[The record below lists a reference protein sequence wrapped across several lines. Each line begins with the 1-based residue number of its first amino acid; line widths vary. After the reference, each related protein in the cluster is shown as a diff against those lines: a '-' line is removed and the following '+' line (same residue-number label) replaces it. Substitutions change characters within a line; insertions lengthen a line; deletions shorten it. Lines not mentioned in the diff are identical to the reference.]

1 MKKIET
7 IWHHLLWEAMEHK
20 QFRHTQQELSHTFG
34 YSLSTVHHAVTR
46 VARVGAV
53 RIGTKSF
60 VLENVKKLLYYWA
73 SVRNLKNNVRYSTYY
88 GGPILTAQSELP
100 AGGLYGG
107 YTAARHLLGQ
117 APADYDKLYYYCP
130 DVADFKKRFPE
141 NHAHPDNIFVLTLP
155 SIPSYIKRY
164 PGGTTSLPHTFVD
177 TWNMNDWFA
186 ADYIK
191 ALEEKI
197 NGLLP

>member
-7 IWHHLLWEAMEHK
+7 IWHHLLWEALEHK
-20 QFRHTQQELSHTFG
+20 QFRHTQKELAHEFG
-34 YSLSTVHHAVTR
+34 YSLSTVHHAVVS

-60 VLENVKKLLYYWA
+60 VVENVKKLLYYWA
-73 SVRNLKNNVRYSTYY
+73 SVRNLVNNVRYSTYY
-88 GGPILTAQSELP
+88 DCPVLKAQSELP

-107 YTAARHLLGQ
+107 YTAARHLLGH
-117 APADYDKLYYYCP
+117 APADYDKLYYYCE
-130 DVADFKKRFPE
+130 DVDDFKKRFPE
-141 NHAHPDNIFVLTLP
+141 NHAYPDNIFVLTLS
-155 SIPSYIKRY
+155 SIPTYIKRY
-164 PGGTTSLPHTFVD
+164 PAGTTSLPHTFVD
-177 TWNMNDWFA
+177 IWNMNDWFA
-186 ADYIK
+186 ADFIN